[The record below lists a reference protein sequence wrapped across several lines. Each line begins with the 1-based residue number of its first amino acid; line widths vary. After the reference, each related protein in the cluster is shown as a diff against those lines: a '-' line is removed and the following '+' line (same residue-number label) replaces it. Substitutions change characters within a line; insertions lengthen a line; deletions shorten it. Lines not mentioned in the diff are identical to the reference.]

1 MKLPDHRH
9 LAAASLLVLAACG
22 QQPHDPRTDPALVE
36 VAIASGTPD
45 AAERRFTGVVSARI
59 QSDLGF
65 RVPGKIT
72 ERLVDT
78 GQTVHKGQVLMRIDA
93 ADYSLGASA
102 AQNEVAAARARAA
115 QTAAD
120 ERRYRD
126 LVGAG
131 AVSAS
136 RYDQAKADADAA
148 RAQLAAALAQAGVA
162 RNATSYSV
170 LVADADG
177 VVVQTLAEP
186 GQVVT
191 AGQVVIKLAHAG
203 PREATISLPETIRPA
218 IGSTARA
225 TLFGGA
231 GPAGSGRLRQLSD
244 AADPQTRTFDARYV
258 LEGPAAA
265 APLGSTVEIAL
276 AVPAQA
282 ARQGNAA
289 GREVPLSAL
298 LDRGHGPGVWSIVGR
313 DGARTL
319 HWIPVTVTAL
329 GEETATVA
337 AGLDPGQRFVALGAH
352 ALHEG
357 QAVVLATS
365 RLGAHR

>member
-1 MKLPDHRH
+1 MTLPNHRY
-9 LAAASLLVLAACG
+9 LAVVSLLALAACT
-22 QQPHDPRTDPALVE
+22 QEPADPRVGPALVE
-36 VAIASGTPD
+36 VASTSNGSSD
-45 AAERRFTGVVSARI
+45 SLRSFTGVVSARV

-78 GQTVHKGQVLMRIDA
+78 GQTVHKGQILMRIDA
-93 ADYSLGASA
+93 TDYGLAAHA
-102 AQNEVAAARARAA
+102 AQNTVAAAKARAA

-131 AVSAS
+131 AISAS

-148 RAQLAAALAQAGVA
+148 RAQLDAALAQAGVA
-162 RNATSYSV
+162 HNATSYST

-186 GQVVT
+186 GQVVA
-191 AGQVVIKLAHAG
+191 AGQPVIKLAHSG

-218 IGSTARA
+218 IGSTAQA

-231 GPAGSGRLRQLSD
+231 GASGTGRLRQLSD
-244 AADPQTRTFDARYV
+244 AADPQTRTFDARYG
-258 LEGPAAA
+258 LAGAAA
-265 APLGSTVEIAL
+265 NAPLGSTVNIVL
-276 AVPAQA
+276 ASA
-282 ARQGNAA
+282 ASNASSQ
-289 GREVPLSAL
+289 RTIPLSAL
-298 LDRGHGPGVWSIVGR
+298 LDRGHGPGVWSIV
-313 DGARTL
+313 DGKNGKTV
-319 HWIPVTVTAL
+319 HWIPVTVAAL
-329 GEETATVA
+329 GEENATIT
-337 AGLDPGQRFVALGAH
+337 AGLAQGQRFVALGAH

-357 QAVVLATS
+357 QAVVIAATK
-365 RLGAHR
+365 LGARP